1 MIFRQ
6 RRLFRKFGPPWTKFI
21 RRKKE
26 KKDGGQAWEWTYTT
40 RVCAKFQ
47 GLSLKNGVDI
57 KFGLFVRK
65 TVIYVVASQLPNFSM
80 GLTLGVEYK
89 ST

>member
-1 MIFRQ
+1 MDLLGPN
-6 RRLFRKFGPPWTKFI
+6 LFG
-21 RRKKE
+21 E
-26 KKDGGQAWEWTYTT
+26 KKKKKNGGQAWEWTYTT